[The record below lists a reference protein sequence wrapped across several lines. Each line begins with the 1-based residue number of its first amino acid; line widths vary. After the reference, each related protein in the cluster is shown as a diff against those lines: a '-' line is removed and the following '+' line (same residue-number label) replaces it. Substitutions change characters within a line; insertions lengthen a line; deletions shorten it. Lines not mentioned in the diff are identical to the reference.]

1 MNQSFND
8 IDVCVP
14 DGAGN
19 ERGAMLTFNSSAE
32 LRPFQPNPIQFR
44 TYGALVIHVEC
55 VAARDTMQNLISEP
69 AGTIGV
75 AIPTLNEIAK
85 RFQVAMAAPNPKRF
99 LSAPALQ
106 GGGVTGCNEL
116 EWSFL
121 DRVAA

>member
-32 LRPFQPNPIQFR
+32 LRPFLPNPIQFR

-85 RFQVAMAAPNPKRF
+85 KVPSCHGSPKPETFSFSACAPRR
-99 LSAPALQ
+99 
-106 GGGVTGCNEL
+106 
-116 EWSFL
+116 WR
-121 DRVAA
+121 DRVQ